1 MTSRLM
7 AEMTTDLVAK
17 KLNNTQ
23 ECTTHSRP
31 LPGSHSASI
40 AAKKTASL
48 AKPVYQSAVY
58 RHGERAQQ
66 FLTDEAKDQAV
77 ICECEM
83 VTQGEIN
90 YAINQLDVH
99 NLVDLRRRT
108 RLGMGPCQGELCTY
122 RAAGLFEECGQVSG
136 NQSSQLLTH
145 FLEERWKGIKPVFW
159 GDALREAE
167 FSYWIYE
174 GLFGASDIPASNTPT
189 LNTQLEKD
197 QVDGSQPKEEQEAT
211 L

>member
-1 MTSRLM
+1 
-7 AEMTTDLVAK
+7 
-17 KLNNTQ
+17 
-23 ECTTHSRP
+23 
-31 LPGSHSASI
+31 
-40 AAKKTASL
+40 
-48 AKPVYQSAVY
+48 
-58 RHGERAQQ
+58 
-66 FLTDEAKDQAV
+66 
-77 ICECEM
+77 M

-122 RAAGLFEECGQVSG
+122 RAAGLFEECGQISG

-174 GLFGASDIPASNTPT
+174 GLFGASDIPNQHS
-189 LNTQLEKD
+189 
-197 QVDGSQPKEEQEAT
+197 EQESKEAT

>member
-1 MTSRLM
+1 
-7 AEMTTDLVAK
+7 MTTDLVAK
-17 KLNNTQ
+17 KLGNSQ
-23 ECTTHSRP
+23 PCSTHTRP
-31 LPGSHSASI
+31 LPGSNGASTT
-40 AAKKTASL
+40 AKKTASL
-48 AKPVYQSAVY
+48 AKPVYQSAIY
-58 RHGERAQQ
+58 RHGERAEQ
-66 FLTDEAKDQAV
+66 FLTDKAKDQAV

-122 RAAGLFEECGQVSG
+122 RAAGLFEECGQISG

-174 GLFGASDIPASNTPT
+174 GLFGASDIPTSVEKENQTNTSQ
-189 LNTQLEKD
+189 TQ
-197 QVDGSQPKEEQEAT
+197 QEESQEAI

>member
-1 MTSRLM
+1 MT
-7 AEMTTDLVAK
+7 D
-17 KLNNTQ
+17 N
-23 ECTTHSRP
+23 
-31 LPGSHSASI
+31 
-40 AAKKTASL
+40 
-48 AKPVYQSAVY
+48 
-58 RHGERAQQ
+58 
-66 FLTDEAKDQAV
+66 AKDQAV

-174 GLFGASDIPASNTPT
+174 GLFGASDIPTSNMPTP
-189 LNTQLEKD
+189 NTQLEKD
-197 QVDGSQPKEEQEAT
+197 HVDGSQITTSQSKEKQEAT